1 MLDYKTMADLSFET
15 DMQVVNNSLEVK
27 TLHICYLLIV
37 DKVNSLIGPTSSV
50 IFFFFFHLFGTRTA
64 R

>member
-50 IFFFFFHLFGTRTA
+50 IFS
-64 R
+64 